1 MKIYEVKMGTAVPL
15 SMVKRRLSTEI
26 GDHYVI
32 KAIRTTF
39 KTIVQIM

>member
-26 GDHYVI
+26 DDHYVI
-32 KAIRTTF
+32 KAIWTTF
-39 KTIVQIM
+39 KSVVQIV